1 MPDTPLIFDLF
12 DPNDVPK
19 TVTKGWGSELWIV
32 NISEYC
38 AKILKFNAGKRM
50 SWHYHDIKIET
61 FYVLEGS
68 CVLFVGDSDLIEE
81 AKCLE
86 LEPGDKYHIPAGTRH
101 QIIAS
106 TDLRVLEISTPH
118 SEQDSFRITKGD

>member
-1 MPDTPLIFDLF
+1 LPDTPLIFDLF

-86 LEPGDKYHIPAGTRH
+86 RRIPSKTAFEL
-101 QIIAS
+101 
-106 TDLRVLEISTPH
+106 LRVTRWLASCLVSTMPLAFGSDISSSHMP
-118 SEQDSFRITKGD
+118 G